1 MFDDGERT
9 TLLMLLWNWKQEV
22 EAAIAAGRVPADQV
36 EAAKQNLSRNDGIA
50 KKLGGDPSKSAFGL

>member
-22 EAAIAAGRVPADQV
+22 EGAISSGRMPADQV
-36 EAAKQNLSRNDGIA
+36 EAARRNLSRNDGIV
-50 KKLGGDPSKSAFGL
+50 KKLGGDPSKAAFGL